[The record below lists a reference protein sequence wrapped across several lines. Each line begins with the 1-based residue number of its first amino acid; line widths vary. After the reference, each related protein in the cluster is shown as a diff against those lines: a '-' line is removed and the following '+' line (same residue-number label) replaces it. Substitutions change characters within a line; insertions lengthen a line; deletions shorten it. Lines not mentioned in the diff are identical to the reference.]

1 MTLSDILFSLHS
13 WPQAI
18 LHIDGDAFFTSC
30 EEAIHPELRGRPII
44 TGGERGIVACASY
57 AAKAIGIKRGVP
69 LHEARKM
76 CPGLVVLPSDYETY
90 SLFSRRMFNVMRRFT
105 PQVEEYSIDEAF
117 ADITGMRRALRGSYE
132 TIAANIK
139 SEISRELGITV
150 SVGLSLTKVLAKVA
164 SKHRKPDGFT
174 PIPGRMIARHLEAL
188 PVEKIWG
195 IGHATTNY
203 LNKLG
208 VRTALAFAR
217 LPEDTVRRRFTKPG
231 IDIWRELRGES
242 VYPVCPEEKSA
253 YASISKTKTFSPP
266 SSDADY
272 LFAHLMRNLES
283 ACIKAR
289 RYRLAARRIAAFL
302 KGNDFRYAAREI
314 RLSRPSVYPMELSAE
329 MRGLFGDMYR
339 PRELYR
345 ATGVVLMELVEHGNI
360 QYGLF
365 EDAVRAE
372 RVGDLYRVADEI
384 GARYGKHSL
393 HLGASHG
400 IEEGGSG
407 KRGEPTAREQ
417 KRLFGETRRKRL
429 GIPLLHLK
437 VDAGASKPCGERI
450 ERRFPQPE
458 ETAPESG
465 SPAGVRRGCGA
476 GAPAGGDGDRPAPSG
491 RARRTSAR
499 NGS

>member
-1 MTLSDILFSLHS
+1 LSDILFSLYS

-30 EEAIHPELRGRPII
+30 EEAIHPELRGKPII

-132 TIAANIK
+132 AIAVRVK
-139 SEISRELGITV
+139 DEISREIGITV

-174 PIPGRMIARHLEAL
+174 PIPGRMIAKYLEHL
-188 PVEKIWG
+188 PVEKVWG

-208 VRTALAFAR
+208 VRTALEFAR
-217 LPEDTVRRRFTKPG
+217 LSEDTVRRRFTKPG
-231 IDIWRELRGES
+231 IEIWQELRGES

-266 SSDADY
+266 SNHADY
-272 LFAHLMRNLES
+272 LFAQLMRNLES

-289 RYRLAARRIAAFL
+289 RYHLAARRIAAFL
-302 KGNDFRYAAREI
+302 KGSDFGFTGREI
-314 RLSRPSVYPMELSAE
+314 RLNRPSVYPMELSAE
-329 MRGLFGDMYR
+329 MRVLFDDMYR

-345 ATGVVLMELVEHGNI
+345 ATGIVLMELAGHANI

-384 GARYGKHSL
+384 GAKYGKHSL
-393 HLGASHG
+393 HLGASHL
-400 IEEGGSG
+400 IEKRGPG

-417 KRLFGETRRKRL
+417 KSLFGETRRKRL

-437 VDAGASKPCGERI
+437 VDAE
-450 ERRFPQPE
+450 
-458 ETAPESG
+458 
-465 SPAGVRRGCGA
+465 
-476 GAPAGGDGDRPAPSG
+476 
-491 RARRTSAR
+491 
-499 NGS
+499 